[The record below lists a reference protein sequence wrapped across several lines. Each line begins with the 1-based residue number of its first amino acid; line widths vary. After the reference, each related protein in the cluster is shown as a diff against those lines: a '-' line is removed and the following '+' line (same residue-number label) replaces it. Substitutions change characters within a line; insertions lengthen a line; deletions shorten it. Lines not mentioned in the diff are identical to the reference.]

1 MENARPL
8 YVLYFMAGVHNSE
21 RDDDCIALD
30 G

>member
-8 YVLYFMAGVHNSE
+8 YVLDFMPGVHNSE
-21 RDDDCIALD
+21 RDEDCIALD